1 MRNPEKMDIH
11 NIAIGNGAA
20 YIQEAGR
27 GVSAY
32 IFTPESL
39 AALLV
44 KTAAMAKQ
52 HKASCETN

>member
-1 MRNPEKMDIH
+1 MDIH

-20 YIQEAGR
+20 YVQEAGR